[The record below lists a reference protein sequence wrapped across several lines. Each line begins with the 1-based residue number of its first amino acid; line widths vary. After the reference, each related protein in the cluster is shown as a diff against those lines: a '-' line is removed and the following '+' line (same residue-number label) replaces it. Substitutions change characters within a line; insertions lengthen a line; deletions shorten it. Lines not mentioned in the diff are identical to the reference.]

1 LATCLAARASEGAGR
16 AHWVR
21 EAGLCDDFCYLAEVR
36 SIRPPPYIPP
46 KPPSPDPAAHPPA
59 VAPRLPATAMAHA
72 AYPGGG
78 QVLQLELTF
87 PPALLSDTFAGAL
100 KRLVARGGVQVLY
113 DDGYGQRVQLC
124 TSPQARRLVSLLRR
138 MLVPL
143 LDAYWVAALSLLPLR
158 MEAESGVL
166 MGPHLDRMQR
176 IARTMYLENKAP
188 ARPAFARPVDTGARD
203 ASCPVRKGVRG
214 RGGEAR
220 AALPNQRRRGGRA
233 PDESTKR

>member
-1 LATCLAARASEGAGR
+1 M
-16 AHWVR
+16 
-21 EAGLCDDFCYLAEVR
+21 
-36 SIRPPPYIPP
+36 
-46 KPPSPDPAAHPPA
+46 PSL
-59 VAPRLPATAMAHA
+59 V
-72 AYPGGG
+72 

-100 KRLVARGGVQVLY
+100 KRLVARGGVQGLY

-138 MLVPL
+138 MLVPF

-188 ARPAFARPVDTGARD
+188 ARPALARPVDTGARD
-203 ASCPVRKGVRG
+203 ATCPVRKGGGG

-220 AALPNQRRRGGRA
+220 AALRHQHRPTTGGRA